1 MECPISTCRTRA
13 IGRTGTAAEGYAS
26 VGRAH
31 GFQFHFQTLAEMQTA
46 DFQLCWKS
54 AKWLKNGLV
63 DGAVKM
69 YYEKLALEVGAT
81 VAGLDVVKPAVISGE
96 SGTDQRFTFVAADGS
111 DMYAFDIYTDVRE
124 IDILRTYVKKM
135 DTGAKAFVVCL
146 SGRPDAKAKELA
158 RNYGIDV
165 LSPMEVGDFFS
176 NRITQFIRSPKT
188 VRAGI

>member
-1 MECPISTCRTRA
+1 
-13 IGRTGTAAEGYAS
+13 
-26 VGRAH
+26 
-31 GFQFHFQTLAEMQTA
+31 MQTA